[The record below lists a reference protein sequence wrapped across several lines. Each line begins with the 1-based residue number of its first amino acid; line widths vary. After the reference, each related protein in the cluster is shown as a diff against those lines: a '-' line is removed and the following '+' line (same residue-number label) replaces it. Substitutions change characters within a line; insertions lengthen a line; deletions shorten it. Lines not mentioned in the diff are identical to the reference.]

1 MAKQA
6 AVLFRRKVF
15 VVGPNHKDAIDA
27 AFAKFTEHQ
36 AHRVTLR
43 IMDGKEDIVFGF
55 AYIDGTG
62 FKPSDMQSARKR
74 MYGFNPWWPYLIRPF
89 LNDTGTASS
98 GFMRKISMTRWT
110 KRYLW

>member
-6 AVLFRRKVF
+6 AVLFRRKVY

-36 AHRVTLR
+36 AHRITLR

-55 AYIDGTG
+55 AYIDGTD
-62 FKPSDMQSARKR
+62 FKACDIQSARKR
-74 MYGFNPWWPYLIRPF
+74 MYGFNP
-89 LNDTGTASS
+89 
-98 GFMRKISMTRWT
+98 
-110 KRYLW
+110 